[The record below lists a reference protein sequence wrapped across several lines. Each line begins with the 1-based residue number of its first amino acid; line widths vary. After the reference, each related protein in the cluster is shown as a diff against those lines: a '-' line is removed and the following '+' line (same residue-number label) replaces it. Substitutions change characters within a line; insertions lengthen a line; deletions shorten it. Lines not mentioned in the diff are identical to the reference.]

1 MLNTNLKLISKALAK
16 PLKDNILPGLIL
28 SNQTMYAKNRYI
40 SESGRIIYDVLE
52 TASIDIKKAFDSV
65 DHYFSLAVL
74 QKYSFGEGFLKW
86 I

>member
-1 MLNTNLKLISKALAK
+1 
-16 PLKDNILPGLIL
+16 
-28 SNQTMYAKNRYI
+28 MYAKNRYI

-74 QKYSFGEGFLKW
+74 QKYNFGGGFSKMNLNSN
-86 I
+86 